1 MNMKRYFLLLGLAI
15 ITLSS
20 CLKTEQQKPPVVV
33 DPAVQA
39 ATDDTA
45 IKTYLAAHTDIT
57 AIKDTSGIYYQI
69 VTPGTGA
76 NPSGGSTVTVNYTGK
91 LLNDT
96 PFDSQTSY
104 QTSLSSVIPGWT
116 IGVPFVKAGGRII
129 LLIPSR
135 YGYGPYANGPIPANS
150 VLIFTIDLLSIK

>member
-1 MNMKRYFLLLGLAI
+1 MNMKKYFLLLGLAI

-20 CLKTEQQKPPVVV
+20 CLKDDPQQQPVVA

-39 ATDDTA
+39 ATDDAA
-45 IKTYLAAHTDIT
+45 IKKYLAAHTDIVAT
-57 AIKDTSGIYYQI
+57 KDTSGIYYQI
-69 VTPGTGA
+69 VTPGTGP

-91 LLNDT
+91 LLNDN
-96 PFDSQTSY
+96 PFDSRTSY
-104 QTSLSSVIPGWT
+104 QTSLSSVITGWT

-135 YGYGPYANGPIPANS
+135 YGYGPYPNGPIPANS
-150 VLIFTIDLLSIK
+150 VLIFTIDLISFK

>member
-1 MNMKRYFLLLGLAI
+1 MKKYFLLLGLAI

-20 CLKTEQQKPPVVV
+20 CLKNDPQQQTVVV

-39 ATDDTA
+39 ATDDAA
-45 IKTYLAAHTDIT
+45 IKKYLAAHTDIVAT
-57 AIKDTSGIYYQI
+57 KDTSGIYYQI
-69 VTPGTGA
+69 VTPGTGP

-91 LLNDT
+91 LLNDN

-104 QTSLSSVIPGWT
+104 QTSLSSVISGWT

-135 YGYGPYANGPIPANS
+135 YGYGPYPNGPIPANS
-150 VLIFTIDLLSIK
+150 VLIFTIDLISFK

>member
-1 MNMKRYFLLLGLAI
+1 MNMKKYFLLLGLAI

-20 CLKTEQQKPPVVV
+20 CLKNDPQQQTVVA

-39 ATDDTA
+39 ATDDAA
-45 IKTYLAAHTDIT
+45 IKKYLAAHTDIVAT
-57 AIKDTSGIYYQI
+57 KDTSGIYYQI
-69 VTPGTGA
+69 VTPGTGP

-91 LLNDT
+91 LLNDN

-104 QTSLSSVIPGWT
+104 QTSLSSVISGWT

-135 YGYGPYANGPIPANS
+135 YGYGPYPNGPIPANS
-150 VLIFTIDLLSIK
+150 VLIFTIDLISFK

>member
-1 MNMKRYFLLLGLAI
+1 MKRYFLLLGLAI

-39 ATDDTA
+39 ATDDAA

-57 AIKDTSGIYYQI
+57 ATKDTSGIYYQI
-69 VTPGTGA
+69 VTPGSGP

-91 LLNDT
+91 LLNDN
-96 PFDSQTSY
+96 PFDSKNAV
-104 QTSLSSVIPGWT
+104 QTSLSQVIPGWT
-116 IGVPFVKAGGRII
+116 IGVPFIKAGGRII

-150 VLIFTIDLLSIK
+150 VLIFTIDLISIN

>member
-39 ATDDTA
+39 ATDDAA

-57 AIKDTSGIYYQI
+57 ATKDTSGIYYQI
-69 VTPGTGA
+69 VTPGSGP

-91 LLNDT
+91 LLNDN
-96 PFDSQTSY
+96 PFDSKNAV
-104 QTSLSSVIPGWT
+104 QTSLSQVIPGWT
-116 IGVPFVKAGGRII
+116 IGVPFIKAGGRII

-135 YGYGPYANGPIPANS
+135 YGYGPYPNGPIPANS
-150 VLIFTIDLLSIK
+150 VLIFTIDLISIN